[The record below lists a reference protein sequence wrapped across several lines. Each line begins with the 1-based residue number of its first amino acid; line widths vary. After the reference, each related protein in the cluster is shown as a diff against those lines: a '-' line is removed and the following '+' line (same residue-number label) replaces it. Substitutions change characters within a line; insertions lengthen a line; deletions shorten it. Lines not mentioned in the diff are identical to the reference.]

1 MALIECTKCGNNV
14 SDTAASCS
22 GMKKPRNTI
31 ILTAILIIFITAI
44 IFCAKFISD
53 HNITKYRVTY
63 NSNEEMLRD
72 LYGTWEL
79 YDFQTKQLL
88 GCYLIFDDT
97 NSEIFV
103 SYDDHDNIDMKQNN
117 TITLTPKD
125 ATITIMHND
134 GTLSD
139 TAVYDVVEYDG
150 KKYVRMN
157 TKEANPNNWL
167 PFKKVSQSTD
177 IKDTQ

>member
-1 MALIECTKCGNNV
+1 
-14 SDTAASCS
+14 
-22 GMKKPRNTI
+22 
-31 ILTAILIIFITAI
+31 
-44 IFCAKFISD
+44 
-53 HNITKYRVTY
+53 
-63 NSNEEMLRD
+63 MLRD
-72 LYGTWEL
+72 L